1 MDSLIDIFR
10 FFTISQLIVL
20 IVAVLRSEIKREQVW
35 ATAFLCTSVMC
46 YLLADWEAT
55 YQSIF
60 FEPILI
66 ITFCVPFSFWIFSKT
81 LFDDDFR
88 FRRWWWGLLAGV
100 ITVEYLIH
108 LQCNHLLFP
117 LSDEENVI
125 FQLLHYAIAFSFIVL
140 AIVEAAK
147 NRVDDLVVERF
158 QFRNIFLALCAA
170 AIALTLL
177 TELAFL
183 NTSPPIGLE
192 LFQKVFIYTIG
203 LLFALQI
210 LGVKAGFFKLEETK
224 TTAPSTPE
232 LDQKMI
238 TELTRL
244 MEEEEI
250 YLKEGLS
257 IRQLAEAMTVKEYK
271 LRQTINQQLGFANFN
286 AFLNSYRIQA
296 ACDILADEKRRDLT
310 ILEIAFQLG
319 YNSLAPF
326 NKSFKQITGTTPTK
340 WRKQA
345 LAPDGPLAK

>member
-1 MDSLIDIFR
+1 M
-10 FFTISQLIVL
+10 L

>member
-1 MDSLIDIFR
+1 M
-10 FFTISQLIVL
+10 SQLIVL
-20 IVAVLRSEIKREQVW
+20 IIAVLRSEIKREQVW
-35 ATAFLCTSVMC
+35 ATAFLCTSVMA

-55 YQSIF
+55 YESIF
-60 FEPILI
+60 FDPILI

-81 LFDDDFR
+81 LFDDDFQ

-100 ITVEYLIH
+100 VTMEYLIY
-108 LQCNHLLFP
+108 LQCNHFLFS
-117 LSDEENVI
+117 LTDDENVI
-125 FQLLHYAIAFSFIVL
+125 FQLLHYAIAFVFIIL
-140 AIVEAAK
+140 AIVEAAR
-147 NRVDDLVVERF
+147 NRGDDLVLERF
-158 QFRNIFLALCAA
+158 QFRSVFLALCAA

-183 NTSPPIGLE
+183 NASPPTVLE
-192 LFQKVFIYTIG
+192 LFQKVFIYAIG

-210 LGVKAGFFKLEETK
+210 LGVKAGFFRLKETK
-224 TTAPSTPE
+224 TFSPPTPE

-238 TELTRL
+238 RELTRL

-250 YLKEGLS
+250 YLTEGLS
-257 IRQLAEAMTVKEYK
+257 IRQLAEKMAVKEYK

-296 ACDILADEKRRDLT
+296 ACDILADEQRQDLT

-345 LAPDGPLAK
+345 LATGGSQV

>member
-1 MDSLIDIFR
+1 MIDIFR

-20 IVAVLRSEIKREQVW
+20 IIAVLRSEIKREQVW
-35 ATAFLCTSVMC
+35 ATVFLCTSVIG

-55 YQSIF
+55 YKSIF

-81 LFDDDFR
+81 LFDDEFQ
-88 FRRWWWGLLAGV
+88 FRRWWWGLLVGV
-100 ITVEYLIH
+100 IAMEYFIY
-108 LQCNHLLFP
+108 LQCNGLLFP
-117 LSDEENVI
+117 LTDDENVI
-125 FQLLHYAIAFSFIVL
+125 FQLLHYAIAFIFIIL
-140 AIVEAAK
+140 AIVEAAR

-183 NTSPPIGLE
+183 NTSPPVGLE
-192 LFQKVFIYTIG
+192 LFQKIFIYTIG

-224 TTAPSTPE
+224 VASPITPE
-232 LDQKMI
+232 FDQKMI

-244 MEEEEI
+244 MEQEEV
-250 YLKEGLS
+250 YLTEGLS
-257 IRQLAEAMTVKEYK
+257 IRQLAENMSVKEYK

-296 ACDILADEKRRDLT
+296 ACDILADQERQDLT

-345 LAPDGPLAK
+345 LTTGGPLA

>member
-1 MDSLIDIFR
+1 MIDIFR

-20 IVAVLRSEIKREQVW
+20 IIAALRSEIKREQVW
-35 ATAFLCTSVMC
+35 ATVFLCASVIS

-81 LFDDDFR
+81 LFDDEFQ
-88 FRRWWWGLLAGV
+88 FRRWWWGLLVGV
-100 ITVEYLIH
+100 IAMEYFIY
-108 LQCNHLLFP
+108 LQCNGLLFP
-117 LSDEENVI
+117 LTDDENVI
-125 FQLLHYAIAFSFIVL
+125 FQLLHYAIAFIFIIL
-140 AIVEAAK
+140 AIVEAAR

-183 NTSPPIGLE
+183 NTSPPVGLE
-192 LFQKVFIYTIG
+192 LFQKIFIYTIG

-224 TTAPSTPE
+224 AASPITPE
-232 LDQKMI
+232 LDQEMI

-244 MEEEEI
+244 MEEEEV
-250 YLKEGLS
+250 YLTEGLS
-257 IRQLAEAMTVKEYK
+257 IRQLAENMSVKEYK

-296 ACDILADEKRRDLT
+296 ACDILADQERQDLT

-345 LAPDGPLAK
+345 LATDGPLL

>member
-1 MDSLIDIFR
+1 MLI
-10 FFTISQLIVL
+10 IV
-20 IVAVLRSEIKREQVW
+20 VLRSEIKREQVW
-35 ATAFLCTSVMC
+35 ATTFLCTTVMA

-66 ITFCVPFSFWIFSKT
+66 VTFCVPFSFWIFSQT
-81 LFDDDFR
+81 LFDDDFQ
-88 FRRWWWGLLAGV
+88 FRRWWWGLLVGV
-100 ITVEYLIH
+100 ITMEYFIY

-117 LSDEENVI
+117 LTDEVNVI
-125 FQLLHYAIAFSFIVL
+125 FQLLHYAIAFVFIIL
-140 AIVEAAK
+140 AIVEAAR

-183 NTSPPIGLE
+183 NTSPPVGLE
-192 LFQKVFIYTIG
+192 LFQKIFIYTIG

-210 LGVKAGFFKLEETK
+210 LGVKAGFFKLEETNSA
-224 TTAPSTPE
+224 APTTPE

-250 YLKEGLS
+250 YLTEGLS
-257 IRQLAEAMTVKEYK
+257 IRQLAEQMAVKEYK

-296 ACDILADEKRRDLT
+296 ACDILADEKHQDLT
-310 ILEIAFQLG
+310 ILEVAFQLG

-345 LAPDGPLAK
+345 MATDGPIRT

>member
-1 MDSLIDIFR
+1 MEALIDIFR

-20 IVAVLRSEIKREQVW
+20 LIAVLRSEVKREQAW
-35 ATAFLCTSVMC
+35 ATAFLCTSVIC
-46 YLLADWEAT
+46 YLLADWEAAHE
-55 YQSIF
+55 SIF
-60 FEPILI
+60 FDPLLL

-81 LFDDDFR
+81 LFDDDFQ

-100 ITVEYLIH
+100 ITVEYLIYM
-108 LQCNHLLFP
+108 QCNHLLFP
-117 LSDEENVI
+117 LTDEENII
-125 FQLLHYAIAFSFIVL
+125 FQLLHYAIAFAFIIL

-147 NRVDDLVVERF
+147 NRVDDLVLERF
-158 QFRNIFLALCAA
+158 QFRNIFIGLCAA

-183 NTSPPIGLE
+183 STSPPVVLE
-192 LFQKVFIYTIG
+192 LFQKVLIYTIG
-203 LLFALQI
+203 LLFALQV
-210 LGVKAGFFKLEETK
+210 LGAKAGFYKLKEAK
-224 TTAPSTPE
+224 TSSPATPE
-232 LDQKMI
+232 IDQKMI
-238 TELTRL
+238 KELTRL

-250 YLKEGLS
+250 YLTEGLS
-257 IRQLAEAMTVKEYK
+257 IRQLAEKMTVKEYK

-286 AFLNSYRIQA
+286 AFLNTYRIQA
-296 ACDILADEKRRDLT
+296 ACDILADEKRQDLT

-345 LAPDGPLAK
+345 LTTDSPLSK